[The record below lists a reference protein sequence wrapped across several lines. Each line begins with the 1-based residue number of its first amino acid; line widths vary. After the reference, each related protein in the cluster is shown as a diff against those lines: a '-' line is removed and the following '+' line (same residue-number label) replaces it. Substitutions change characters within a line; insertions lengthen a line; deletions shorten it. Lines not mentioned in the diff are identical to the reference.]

1 MVFLETGH
9 QRITESFFQDLVRV
23 SQIWISLGTDK
34 NGQGLMNELYINNS
48 LDKNAFPDQ

>member
-9 QRITESFFQDLVRV
+9 QRITELIFQDLVLG

-34 NGQGLMNELYINNS
+34 NETGFNR
-48 LDKNAFPDQ
+48 